1 MDSRGQQ
8 ISVGIFV
15 LIAAAL
21 LIFIVFA
28 LSGAFA
34 GSDIVYHAKFGNAA
48 GIGPGS
54 SVHYIGGTK
63 IGHVTKLQIDPKVP
77 SQLDILFT
85 VDKGLPIKT
94 DSVVGIQSFSPLG
107 ENHLEINAGSRT
119 AALAPS
125 GATLPSKPY
134 FGFNDIGEEFNKLS
148 PKAQELI
155 SNLNDRVIQL
165 RTTLDR
171 VNDLINDKNRANVSA
186 SLEQLQGMLKEDR
199 PQLKSTLE
207 HVNAA
212 SAKIE
217 PLIDQLHKTVQQAD
231 DTLKHVDSLIA
242 ENKGDIHAAIK
253 QLREVLGSVN
263 DLTDK
268 LNGTLDANQDNIDQI
283 ILNLRDVS
291 ENLRQF
297 TDDIKTRPS
306 SLILSGTPRDRK
318 PGDKQ

>member
-15 LIAAAL
+15 IIATAL

-28 LSGAFA
+28 LTGAFG
-34 GSDIVYHAKFGNAA
+34 GSDIIYHTKFHNAA
-48 GIGPGS
+48 GLEPGA
-54 SVHYIGGTK
+54 SVHYAGGPK
-63 IGHVTKLQIDPKVP
+63 IGHVTKVQIDPVDP
-77 SQLDILFT
+77 TQLDMSFT
-85 VDKGLPIKT
+85 VEKGLPVKV
-94 DSVVGIQSFSPLG
+94 DSKVAILSFSPLG
-107 ENHLEINAGSRT
+107 DNHLEIKAGT
-119 AALAPS
+119 PLAALAPS
-125 GATLPSKPY
+125 GSWLPSEAY
-134 FGFNDIGEEFNKLS
+134 FGFNDLAAEFNKLS

-155 SNLNDRVIQL
+155 ANLNDRVIQL

-171 VNDLINDKNRANVSA
+171 VNDVLNDKNRTNIST
-186 SLEQLQGMLKEDR
+186 SLDQLQGILKENR

-212 SAKIE
+212 SAKLE
-217 PLIDQLHKTVQQAD
+217 PLIDQLHQTTQQTS
-231 DTLKHVDSLIA
+231 DTLKHVDALIA
-242 ENKGDIHAAIK
+242 DNKDDIHKAIE
-253 QLREVLGSVN
+253 QLRQALASVN

-283 ILNLRDVS
+283 LLNLRDVS
-291 ENLRQF
+291 ENLREF

-306 SLILSGTPRDRK
+306 SLILSKSPRDRK

>member
-1 MDSRGQQ
+1 
-8 ISVGIFV
+8 
-15 LIAAAL
+15 
-21 LIFIVFA
+21 
-28 LSGAFA
+28 
-34 GSDIVYHAKFGNAA
+34 
-48 GIGPGS
+48 
-54 SVHYIGGTK
+54 
-63 IGHVTKLQIDPKVP
+63 
-77 SQLDILFT
+77 
-85 VDKGLPIKT
+85 
-94 DSVVGIQSFSPLG
+94 
-107 ENHLEINAGSRT
+107 
-119 AALAPS
+119 
-125 GATLPSKPY
+125 
-134 FGFNDIGEEFNKLS
+134 
-148 PKAQELI
+148 
-155 SNLNDRVIQL
+155 
-165 RTTLDR
+165 
-171 VNDLINDKNRANVSA
+171 
-186 SLEQLQGMLKEDR
+186 MLKEDR

-306 SLILSGTPRDRK
+306 SLILFRHST
-318 PGDKQ
+318 

>member
-15 LIAAAL
+15 IIAAAL

-34 GSDIVYHAKFGNAA
+34 GSDIVYHANFANAA

-54 SVHYIGGTK
+54 SVHYLGGTK
-63 IGHVTKLQIDPKVP
+63 IGHVTKVQIDAKDPGR
-77 SQLDILFT
+77 LDILFT

-94 DSVVGIQSFSPLG
+94 DSTVTIQAFSPLG
-107 ENHLEINAGSRT
+107 DNHLEIKAGSQN

-134 FGFNDIGEEFNKLS
+134 FGFNDLGEEMNKLS

-155 SNLNDRVIQL
+155 ANLNDRVIQL

-171 VNDLINDKNRANVSA
+171 VNDLINDKNRANVTS

-207 HVNAA
+207 HANAA
-212 SAKIE
+212 SAKLA
-217 PLIDQLHKTVQQAD
+217 PLLEQLHKTSQQAS
-231 DTLKHVDSLIA
+231 DTLNHVDSIIA
-242 ENKGDIHAAIK
+242 DNKEDIRAAVK
-253 QLREVLGSVN
+253 QLRQALASVN

-291 ENLRQF
+291 ENLREF

-306 SLILSGTPRDRK
+306 SLILSGTPRARK

>member
-21 LIFIVFA
+21 IIFIVFA

-34 GSDIVYHAKFGNAA
+34 GSDIVYHAKFGNGA

-63 IGHVTKLQIDPKVP
+63 IGHVTKLQIDPKN
-77 SQLDILFT
+77 SSLLDIAFT

-94 DSVVGIQSFSPLG
+94 DSIVGIQSFSPLG
-107 ENHLEINAGSRT
+107 ENHLEIKAGSPT

-125 GATLPSKPY
+125 GATLPSRPY
-134 FGFNDIGEEFNKLS
+134 FGFNDIGEELNKLS

-155 SNLNDRVIQL
+155 SNLNERVIQL

-186 SLEQLQGMLKEDR
+186 SLDELHGMLKENR
-199 PQLKSTLE
+199 PQIKSTLD

-212 SAKIE
+212 SAKLE
-217 PLIDQLHKTVQQAD
+217 PLIDQLHKTVQQAS
-231 DTLKHVDSLIA
+231 DTLNHVDSLIA
-242 ENKGDIHAAIK
+242 DNKDDIRAAVK
-253 QLREVLGSVN
+253 QLRQALASVN

-283 ILNLRDVS
+283 LLNLRDVS
-291 ENLRQF
+291 ENLREF

>member
-15 LIAAAL
+15 IIAAAL
-21 LIFIVFA
+21 LIFIVFS

-34 GSDIVYHAKFGNAA
+34 GSDIVYHAKFANAA
-48 GIGPGS
+48 GLGPGS
-54 SVHYIGGTK
+54 SVHYIGGSK
-63 IGHVTKLQIDPKVP
+63 IGHVTKMQIDPKDP
-77 SQLDILFT
+77 GRLDILFT

-94 DSVVGIQSFSPLG
+94 DSMVTIQAFSPLG
-107 ENHLEINAGSRT
+107 DNHLDIKAGSQN

-134 FGFNDIGEEFNKLS
+134 FGFNDLGEELNKLS

-155 SNLNDRVIQL
+155 ANLNDRVIQL

-171 VNDLINDKNRANVSA
+171 VNDLINDKNRANVA
-186 SLEQLQGMLKEDR
+186 SSFDQLQGILKEDR

-207 HVNAA
+207 HANAA
-212 SAKIE
+212 STKLA
-217 PLIDQLHKTVQQAD
+217 PLLDQLHKTSQQAS
-231 DTLKHVDSLIA
+231 DTLNHIDSIIA
-242 ENKGDIHAAIK
+242 DNKEDIRAAVK
-253 QLREVLGSVN
+253 QLRQALASIN

-291 ENLRQF
+291 ENLREF

-306 SLILSGTPRDRK
+306 SLILSGTPRARK